1 MQARQ
6 PRYNG
11 AMKGITR
18 YILGQTVGPF
28 LFITLVLTGVVW
40 LTQSLRFLDL
50 IINKGVSIGGFLYL
64 TLLLLPGFLTVI
76 LPIAAFAAVLYVYYR
91 LDGDNEL
98 MVMRAAG
105 LNSHTLV
112 VPALTMSAA
121 VALVTYVLSLYL
133 MPLGFRTF
141 KDMQFMVRHNYAS
154 VLLQEG
160 TFSNLI
166 DGVTVFV
173 RERRGG
179 GELRGIL
186 IHDSRDLN
194 RPVTMMAERGA
205 LIMTESGPRFVMANG
220 NRQEVEPDRGQ
231 LSLLYFEEY
240 VLDLGSYTQSPENR
254 WREAGERYLSELF
267 NPGTGL
273 DDVNNAN
280 KLRAEGHRRLV
291 LPLYAVALALIAAT
305 SILAGPF
312 SRRGKWYRAVA
323 AAGVAI
329 AFELIGLGLLPLAES
344 MPALSFLLYAHIGL
358 AVAACFYLLSRR
370 MAMASSPQLAG
381 VD

>member
-1 MQARQ
+1 
-6 PRYNG
+6 
-11 AMKGITR
+11 MKGITR

-105 LNSHTLV
+105 LSSHTLV

-205 LIMTESGPRFVMANG
+205 LIMAESGPRFVMANG

-240 VLDLGSYTQSPENR
+240 VLDLASYTQSPENR

-291 LPLYAVALALIAAT
+291 LPLYAVALALKTDKAQNRLRGGCVMACT
-305 SILAGPF
+305 RW
-312 SRRGKWYRAVA
+312 RRR
-323 AAGVAI
+323 
-329 AFELIGLGLLPLAES
+329 
-344 MPALSFLLYAHIGL
+344 
-358 AVAACFYLLSRR
+358 
-370 MAMASSPQLAG
+370 
-381 VD
+381 